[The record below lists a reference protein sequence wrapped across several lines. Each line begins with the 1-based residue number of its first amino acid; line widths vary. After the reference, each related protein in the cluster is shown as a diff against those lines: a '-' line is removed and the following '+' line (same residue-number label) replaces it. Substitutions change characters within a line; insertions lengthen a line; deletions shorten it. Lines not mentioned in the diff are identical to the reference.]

1 REIALL
7 PQRAVGLERDA
18 PFAGMAD
25 LAGGLQRSAW
35 RGGVKSF
42 ADLPRPFHVAR
53 GDLQIAPR
61 QVDTDA
67 VAVDAVERALE
78 RDVSATGLE
87 RYHKLDL
94 VMHVLGQGR
103 VGHTC
108 LVWHDG
114 VGRLGEEE
122 GRIAHVL
129 AHLADVLFVIA
140 TDAPNAA
147 HRKHF
152 ARA

>member
-1 REIALL
+1 
-7 PQRAVGLERDA
+7 
-18 PFAGMAD
+18 
-25 LAGGLQRSAW
+25 
-35 RGGVKSF
+35 SF
-42 ADLPRPFHVAR
+42 ADSPRPFHVAR

-103 VGHTC
+103 VGDTC
-108 LVWHDG
+108 LVWHDC
-114 VGRLGEEE
+114 VGRPGEEE
-122 GRIAHVL
+122 GRVAPRLAPLAGVVL
-129 AHLADVLFVIA
+129 LIA
-140 TDAPNAA
+140 TDRPNPA
-147 HRKHF
+147 HPQH
-152 ARA
+152 